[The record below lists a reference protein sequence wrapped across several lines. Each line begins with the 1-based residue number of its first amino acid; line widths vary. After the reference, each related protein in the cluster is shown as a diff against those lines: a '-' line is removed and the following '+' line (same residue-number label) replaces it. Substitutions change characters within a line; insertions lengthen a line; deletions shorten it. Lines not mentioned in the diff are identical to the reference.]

1 MFISDNFEF
10 NKLVNDIISETYSE
24 EFLTKRDYYVKSVG
38 SYRWLKEF
46 GTYHF
51 KFGRQKGTSTF
62 CLKILDD
69 YDSFLFVRN
78 KSMTIHK
85 RNLIRDGYLIN
96 MDGDWIYN
104 FKNKKCNEVF
114 CIEDL
119 NRLRGITFP
128 DIIIIDDY
136 SEIKNEIIEE
146 LYFFISHNVK
156 LVLCFG

>member
-1 MFISDNFEF
+1 
-10 NKLVNDIISETYSE
+10 
-24 EFLTKRDYYVKSVG
+24 
-38 SYRWLKEF
+38 
-46 GTYHF
+46 
-51 KFGRQKGTSTF
+51 
-62 CLKILDD
+62 
-69 YDSFLFVRN
+69 
-78 KSMTIHK
+78 
-85 RNLIRDGYLIN
+85 